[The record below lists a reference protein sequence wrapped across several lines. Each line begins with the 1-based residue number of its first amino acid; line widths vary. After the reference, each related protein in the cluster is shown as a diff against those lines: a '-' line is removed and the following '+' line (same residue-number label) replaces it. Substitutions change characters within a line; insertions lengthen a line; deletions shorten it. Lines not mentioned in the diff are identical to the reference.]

1 MIGIGATLFK
11 RMAGGSRFSPSS
23 LFSSGEQG
31 VWYDPSD
38 LTTMFQDD
46 TSAAPAVIG
55 QPVGLMLDKSQGLKL
70 GSEIITNGDFAT
82 DSDWGLGN
90 DWSIAGGVASA
101 TSSTNDNL
109 RQNRT
114 LVDNKA
120 YLITFTIVSISSG
133 SVLARLGGNTQVSS
147 AEFSEVGT
155 HTAILKANSTS
166 TSFILRSRDSFTGS
180 IDNVSVKE
188 VLGNH
193 ATAVDTKRPVLARHP
208 EGGIRNL
215 LSYTQEFDDD
225 YWTKSGSS
233 VTADQEVAPDGTTT
247 AELYQQASNL
257 TAHYLRKSGLA
268 PPATV
273 TGSVYVKRGNCD
285 FVFFSIG
292 GSTCIKSYVNLSTGA
307 VVDSGD
313 EGSGTLTNATV
324 TDVGNG
330 WYRLTISGTF
340 NPAQRPGN
348 NIGLSLRTSGGMPFS
363 LDTAFTGNNE
373 NAYVWGMQVE
383 ESSTVTEYQHV
394 TDDLRYDITEPLGA
408 NSLNY
413 LKFDGTSDGMSLTG
427 LTSTSTPITAWFGY
441 SATNANSGTFRYLL
455 DIETGR
461 TIFAASTNV
470 AGNIGYFDG
479 DYRGFAA
486 DANAIKVLT
495 YDLVED
501 NAKIRVDG
509 TQEYSDATYDQQA
522 IGGDVVLFGKFNLET
537 GRFVAGNLYSCILR
551 AAESTDKEIAFT
563 ESYVAKKTGLLAQV
577 DGLATLSLDF
587 GGNTYTARNSNG
599 GIL

>member
-38 LTTMFQDD
+38 LTTMLQDD

-70 GSEIITNGDFAT
+70 GSEVITNGDFAT
-82 DSDWGLGN
+82 DSDWGLGS

-101 TSSTNDNL
+101 AISTNDNL

-133 SVLARLGGNTQVSS
+133 SVLVRLGGGTQVSS

-166 TSFILRSRDSFTGS
+166 TSLIIRSRDSFTGS

-188 VLGNH
+188 ILGNH
-193 ATAVDTKRPVLARHP
+193 AIQTTSTKRPVLARHP

-225 YWTKSGSS
+225 YYTISHAS
-233 VTADQEVAPDGTTT
+233 VVANNGVAPDGTTT
-247 AELYQQASNL
+247 ADKLTFSSQYGYIGSPNLITTAGTTATISVWLKNIDGNTELR
-257 TAHYLRKSGLA
+257 LRG
-268 PPATV
+268 
-273 TGSVYVKRGNCD
+273 
-285 FVFFSIG
+285 
-292 GSTCIKSYVNLSTGA
+292 
-307 VVDSGD
+307 
-313 EGSGTLTNATV
+313 TV
-324 TDVGNG
+324 TDGTYLNYITITDEWARYTLTVTHNG
-330 WYRLTISGTF
+330 TNEIKFILQDGE
-340 NPAQRPGN
+340 
-348 NIGLSLRTSGGMPFS
+348 TSGFGS
-363 LDTAFTGNNE
+363 CLI
-373 NAYVWGMQVE
+373 WGAQVE
-383 ESSTVTEYQHV
+383 LGSTATQYQHV
-394 TDDLRYDITEPLGA
+394 TDDLRYDITEPFGA

-413 LKFDGTSDGMSLTG
+413 LKFDGVSDGMSLTG
-427 LTSTSTPITAWFGY
+427 LTSSSTPITAWFGY
-441 SATNANSGTFRYLL
+441 SATNAESGTFKYLI
-455 DIETGR
+455 DIQTGR
-461 TIFAASTNV
+461 TIFAASTDT

-522 IGGDVVLFGKFNLET
+522 IGGDIVLFGKYDLDTNQ
-537 GRFVAGNLYSCILR
+537 VAGNLYSCILR
-551 AAESTDKEIAFT
+551 AAESTDKEIAST
-563 ESYVAKKTGLLAQV
+563 ESYVAKKTGVLAQV

-587 GGNTYTARNSNG
+587 GGNNYTARNSNG